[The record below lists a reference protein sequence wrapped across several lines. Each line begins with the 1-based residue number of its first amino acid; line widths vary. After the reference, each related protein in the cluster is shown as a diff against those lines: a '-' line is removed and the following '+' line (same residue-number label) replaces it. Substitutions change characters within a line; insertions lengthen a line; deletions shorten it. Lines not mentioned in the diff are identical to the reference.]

1 MNRSIIGSSAGRSA
15 RGFAASGA
23 LLALLVA
30 ACTTGAT
37 QAPEANLP
45 LEGTTWQLASYV
57 GPEGT
62 EVAVPAGVA
71 ATATFQD
78 GSVSGD
84 GGCNRYSGPYTL
96 DGNKLTIGPVAS
108 TQMACEGPS
117 GTLESL
123 YFVALGQVAS
133 YAIDDVTLLL
143 ENADGRAILTLEQ
156 ARETALAGTEW
167 VATGVNNGNEAV
179 VSVLAGTELTA
190 LFAEDGTVAGNGGC
204 NEYTGSYAVEGESID
219 IGPLAST
226 KKLCNE
232 PAGVDDQEIQFF
244 AALDAAT
251 THTIIGDVLELRD
264 DSGALQVSFATK

>member
-1 MNRSIIGSSAGRSA
+1 MNRSIHVTRGA
-15 RGFAASGA
+15 RRFVAMGA
-23 LLALLVA
+23 LLALVAA

-37 QAPEANLP
+37 PEPKANLP
-45 LEGTTWQLASYV
+45 LEGTAWQLASYI

-62 EVAVPAGVA
+62 ELPVPDGVA
-71 ATATFQD
+71 ATASFEGGT
-78 GSVSGD
+78 VSGN
-84 GGCNRYSGPYTL
+84 GGCNRYNGSYTL
-96 DGNKLTIGPVAS
+96 DGDKLTIGPVAS
-108 TQMACEGPS
+108 TQMACEGPA

-143 ENADGRAILTLEQ
+143 KNADGDAILTFEQ
-156 ARETALAGTEW
+156 AEETALTGTEW

-190 LFAEDGTVAGNGGC
+190 LFAEDGSVSGNGGC
-204 NEYTGSYAVEGESID
+204 NQYNGPYTVDGESID

-226 KKLCNE
+226 MKLCNE
-232 PAGVDDQEIQFF
+232 PAGVDDQESQFF

-251 THTIIGDVLELRD
+251 TYAISGDVLELRD
-264 DSGALQVSFATK
+264 DSGALQVSFTAK